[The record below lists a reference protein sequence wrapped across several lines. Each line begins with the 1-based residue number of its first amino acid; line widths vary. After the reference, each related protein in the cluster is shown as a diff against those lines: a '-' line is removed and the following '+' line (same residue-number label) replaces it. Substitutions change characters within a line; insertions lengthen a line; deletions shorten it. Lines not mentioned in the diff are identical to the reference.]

1 MSAEHGKGSLVKVA
15 VDRRRCISSGYCV
28 MEAPAVFTQD
38 EEGLVVVTDANP
50 PAEQHAAART
60 AEIACPAAV
69 ITVSEDGSDAA

>member
-1 MSAEHGKGSLVKVA
+1 MARHMEGFSVKVA

-38 EEGLVVVTDANP
+38 EEGLVVLLDANP
-50 PAEQHAAART
+50 PPAQHAAART

-69 ITVSEDGSDAA
+69 ITVSEDGSEGA